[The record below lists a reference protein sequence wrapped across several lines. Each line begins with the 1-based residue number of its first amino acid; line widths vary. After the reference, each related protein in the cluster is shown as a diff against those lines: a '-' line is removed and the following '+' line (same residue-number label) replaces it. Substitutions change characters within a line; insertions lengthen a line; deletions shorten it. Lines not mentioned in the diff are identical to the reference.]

1 MDLAL
6 GSAAGPQDIDLH
18 AAAFEFAIEPALLL
32 DPHADLILDA
42 NPAACTLLGYD
53 RALLRQTKVS
63 TLHAGQLPA
72 LIVFTQAVLD
82 KGAYWTNALTPRHA
96 TGQTLR
102 LEYAAPLVPGAGRA
116 LLLLPMSA
124 LDARGRR
131 YVDAAAEDHM
141 RGGIA
146 TWQRV
151 ERRFQDIER
160 GNHVILRPPR
170 GGVQRRKAE

>member
-1 MDLAL
+1 MDLVL
-6 GSAAGPQDIDLH
+6 GSAGRSQDFDLH
-18 AAAFEFAIEPALLL
+18 TAAFEFGIEPALLL

-82 KGAYWTNALTPRHA
+82 KGAFWTNALTPRHA

-102 LEYAAPLVPGAGRA
+102 LEYAGTPLPGDSRPLV
-116 LLLLPMSA
+116 LLTMSD
-124 LDARGRR
+124 LDARRRR
-131 YVDAAAEDHM
+131 YVDA
-141 RGGIA
+141 
-146 TWQRV
+146 
-151 ERRFQDIER
+151 
-160 GNHVILRPPR
+160 
-170 GGVQRRKAE
+170 

>member
-6 GSAAGPQDIDLH
+6 GSAAGAQDVDRH
-18 AAAFEFAIEPALLL
+18 AAAFEFAVEPALLL

-53 RALLRQTKVS
+53 RALLRQTRVS

-82 KGAYWTNALTPRHA
+82 KGADWTNALTPRHA
-96 TGQTLR
+96 TAQTLR
-102 LEYAAPLVPGAGRA
+102 LEYAGSLVAGDGGSLG
-116 LLLLPMSA
+116 LLTMSDR
-124 LDARGRR
+124 DARRRR
-131 YVDAAAEDHM
+131 YVDAAAEYHM

-151 ERRFQDIER
+151 E
-160 GNHVILRPPR
+160 
-170 GGVQRRKAE
+170 

>member
-6 GSAAGPQDIDLH
+6 GSAAGPQDVDLH
-18 AAAFEFAIEPALLL
+18 AAAFEFAVEPVLLL

-53 RALLRQTKVS
+53 RALLRQTRVS

-96 TGQTLR
+96 TGQTLQI
-102 LEYAAPLVPGAGRA
+102 GRA
-116 LLLLPMSA
+116 SC
-124 LDARGRR
+124 R
-131 YVDAAAEDHM
+131 E
-141 RGGIA
+141 
-146 TWQRV
+146 RV
-151 ERRFQDIER
+151 
-160 GNHVILRPPR
+160 
-170 GGVQRRKAE
+170 

>member
-6 GSAAGPQDIDLH
+6 GSAAGAQDVDLQ
-18 AAAFEFAIEPALLL
+18 AAAFEFGIEPALLL

-82 KGAYWTNALTPRHA
+82 KGAFKSGRGDINQEVERAPQRAWPGRGQRHRHA
-96 TGQTLR
+96 QPDHPPSKR
-102 LEYAAPLVPGAGRA
+102 HQ
-116 LLLLPMSA
+116 LP
-124 LDARGRR
+124 R
-131 YVDAAAEDHM
+131 YVA
-141 RGGIA
+141 
-146 TWQRV
+146 
-151 ERRFQDIER
+151 
-160 GNHVILRPPR
+160 
-170 GGVQRRKAE
+170 